1 MSKSEHYQLDDD
13 VAYDS
18 LQHFIK
24 LWKNGKDAFLNIN
37 CRGGRAWLSFSTYL
51 GFQDRVTQAT
61 SVAKDKKP
69 KASPSKIRRNQARA
83 QAHREKRRQE
93 AEAGHLHTQNVQSK
107 VIKESFNSSSASS
120 VASVSQAVVSPI
132 SSDKS
137 SIQIVRNGGEGQ
149 PLKDVDCVKIRNQN
163 PEASPKLKEPPKIAT
178 QKDVSIP
185 HKQFTPS
192 PVHNQQNEFQSV
204 AELGRDSKAKTAMP
218 LSVSKP
224 VKPINLAFVAELGR
238 DSRAKTTM
246 PTPVSKP
253 VNPAFVDRPGPE
265 SSSAGAGVPAVQFD
279 KKLTMREKIKETIL
293 RVEHADLV
301 KNGVPG
307 LAYSPHEKAVREER
321 LRMLQ
326 ADLSNYCANNLF
338 S

>member
-1 MSKSEHYQLDDD
+1 
-13 VAYDS
+13 
-18 LQHFIK
+18 
-24 LWKNGKDAFLNIN
+24 
-37 CRGGRAWLSFSTYL
+37 
-51 GFQDRVTQAT
+51 
-61 SVAKDKKP
+61 
-69 KASPSKIRRNQARA
+69 
-83 QAHREKRRQE
+83 
-93 AEAGHLHTQNVQSK
+93 
-107 VIKESFNSSSASS
+107 
-120 VASVSQAVVSPI
+120 
-132 SSDKS
+132 
-137 SIQIVRNGGEGQ
+137 
-149 PLKDVDCVKIRNQN
+149 
-163 PEASPKLKEPPKIAT
+163 
-178 QKDVSIP
+178 
-185 HKQFTPS
+185 
-192 PVHNQQNEFQSV
+192 
-204 AELGRDSKAKTAMP
+204 MP
-218 LSVSKP
+218 LSVSKQ

-246 PTPVSKP
+246 PTLVSKPFKP

-293 RVEHADLV
+293 RLEHADLV

>member
-1 MSKSEHYQLDDD
+1 MSKSEHYQLYDD

-37 CRGGRAWLSFSTYL
+37 CRGGRAWLSFSTCL

-93 AEAGHLHTQNVQSK
+93 AEASRLHTQNVQSK

-163 PEASPKLKEPPKIAT
+163 SEASPKLKEPQRLLHRKMYQFPTHSSHPVLCTINKMSFNLLLSWGGTA
-178 QKDVSIP
+178 
-185 HKQFTPS
+185 KQR
-192 PVHNQQNEFQSV
+192 QQC
-204 AELGRDSKAKTAMP
+204 
-218 LSVSKP
+218 
-224 VKPINLAFVAELGR
+224 
-238 DSRAKTTM
+238 
-246 PTPVSKP
+246 
-253 VNPAFVDRPGPE
+253 
-265 SSSAGAGVPAVQFD
+265 
-279 KKLTMREKIKETIL
+279 
-293 RVEHADLV
+293 H
-301 KNGVPG
+301 
-307 LAYSPHEKAVREER
+307 
-321 LRMLQ
+321 
-326 ADLSNYCANNLF
+326 
-338 S
+338 

>member
-1 MSKSEHYQLDDD
+1 MCE
-13 VAYDS
+13 
-18 LQHFIK
+18 
-24 LWKNGKDAFLNIN
+24 N
-37 CRGGRAWLSFSTYL
+37 
-51 GFQDRVTQAT
+51 
-61 SVAKDKKP
+61 
-69 KASPSKIRRNQARA
+69 
-83 QAHREKRRQE
+83 
-93 AEAGHLHTQNVQSK
+93 
-107 VIKESFNSSSASS
+107 KESKFR
-120 VASVSQAVVSPI
+120 
-132 SSDKS
+132 
-137 SIQIVRNGGEGQ
+137 SIAKTKGT
-149 PLKDVDCVKIRNQN
+149 
-163 PEASPKLKEPPKIAT
+163 PKIAT

-185 HKQFTPS
+185 HTQFTPS

-204 AELGRDSKAKTAMP
+204 AELSSKAKTAMP
-218 LSVSKP
+218 LSVSKQ

-253 VNPAFVDRPGPE
+253 FKPVNPTFVDRPGPE

-279 KKLTMREKIKETIL
+279 KKLTTREKIKETIL
-293 RVEHADLV
+293 RLEHADLV

>member
-1 MSKSEHYQLDDD
+1 M
-13 VAYDS
+13 
-18 LQHFIK
+18 
-24 LWKNGKDAFLNIN
+24 
-37 CRGGRAWLSFSTYL
+37 
-51 GFQDRVTQAT
+51 

-93 AEAGHLHTQNVQSK
+93 AEASRLHTQNVQSK

-185 HKQFTPS
+185 HTQLTPS
-192 PVHNQQNEFQSV
+192 PVHNQQSV
-204 AELGRDSKAKTAMP
+204 AELVRDSKAKTAMP
-218 LSVSKP
+218 LSVSKQ

-246 PTPVSKP
+246 PMPVSKPFKP

-293 RVEHADLV
+293 RLEHADLV

-307 LAYSPHEKAVREER
+307 LACSPHEKAVREER

>member
-1 MSKSEHYQLDDD
+1 M
-13 VAYDS
+13 
-18 LQHFIK
+18 
-24 LWKNGKDAFLNIN
+24 
-37 CRGGRAWLSFSTYL
+37 
-51 GFQDRVTQAT
+51 
-61 SVAKDKKP
+61 
-69 KASPSKIRRNQARA
+69 
-83 QAHREKRRQE
+83 
-93 AEAGHLHTQNVQSK
+93 
-107 VIKESFNSSSASS
+107 
-120 VASVSQAVVSPI
+120 
-132 SSDKS
+132 
-137 SIQIVRNGGEGQ
+137 
-149 PLKDVDCVKIRNQN
+149 
-163 PEASPKLKEPPKIAT
+163 
-178 QKDVSIP
+178 
-185 HKQFTPS
+185 
-192 PVHNQQNEFQSV
+192 HNQQNEFQSV

-218 LSVSKP
+218 LSVSKQ

-279 KKLTMREKIKETIL
+279 KKLTTREKIKETIL
-293 RVEHADLV
+293 RLEHADLV